1 MNSFRQILNK
11 YSPLLP
17 MLVSLIAFFIENPY
31 LGLIYSIVTVIL
43 VTFIL
48 ERLSRKQLFNVF
60 LFEVPNVS
68 VSFLETQ
75 FRFLGHTMTMVLNPV
90 TGIIISIYIYRCRR
104 LRQVGPPKKLE
115 PSQPLKITLT
125 LRCPKCGAE
134 LLTDAEFCR
143 QCGTKLPPQP
153 ISK

>member
-11 YSPLLP
+11 CSPLLP
-17 MLVSLIAFFIENPY
+17 MLVSIIAFFIENPY

-68 VSFLETQ
+68 ASFLETQ
-75 FRFLGHTMTMVLNPV
+75 YRLLEQPITRILNPV
-90 TGIIISIYIYRCRR
+90 TTIIISIYIYRCRR
-104 LRQVGPPKKLE
+104 LRPVGPPKKLE
-115 PSQPLKITLT
+115 PSRPLKITLT
-125 LRCPKCGAE
+125 LRCPKCGTE
-134 LLTDAEFCR
+134 LLTDAEFCQ
-143 QCGTKLPPQP
+143 QCGTKLPPHP